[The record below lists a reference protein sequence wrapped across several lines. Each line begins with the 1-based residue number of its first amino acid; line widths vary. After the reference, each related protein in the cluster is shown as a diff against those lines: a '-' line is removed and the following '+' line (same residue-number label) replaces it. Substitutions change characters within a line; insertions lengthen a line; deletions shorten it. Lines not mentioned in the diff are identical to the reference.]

1 MLATTDSELQQVNG
15 DLRKALEIEK
25 ENLDRLR
32 NKVRQLQVIELGYR
46 QCYAVAPV
54 ATDGGENNLSL
65 EPINV
70 EIVRVVDSDGEIHFQ
85 DFLPLTAD
93 PEDLG
98 HDLFN
103 QVPILRKLCEVL
115 GSPHQPLDW
124 KELSYL
130 HIKTDKQ
137 PNPDAV
143 EAIADTRR
151 FIKTLRDLLEWAAL
165 VELAQRSGRP
175 SLLLIRDGLLRTK
188 FLKRHIV
195 PKLANVFEEAYKTRK
210 AMIVGV
216 AKRSKTLNY
225 LSLAL
230 TLERIF
236 DRHAP
241 CFAEVPEEIE
251 REVHRFDRTW
261 VMPENPNEPSQSFGR
276 LHLVKLVEGRDALVL
291 PVDIPPWLM
300 QQRREVLEYL
310 AETAKASFPMM
321 GYPYPLIR
329 AHENAN
335 LSGLEMSLL
344 EDLLTKAISD
354 LVDDK
359 DRERLLRHI
368 TLGRAILKGGMRRGA

>member
-1 MLATTDSELQQVNG
+1 M
-15 DLRKALEIEK
+15 RKALEKEK
-25 ENLDRLR
+25 ENLERLR
-32 NKVRQLQVIELGYR
+32 EKVRKLEVLELGYR

-65 EPINV
+65 EPINI
-70 EIVRVVDSDGEIHFQ
+70 EIVRVVDSDREIHFQ
-85 DFLPLTAD
+85 DFLSLTAD
-93 PEDLG
+93 PEELG
-98 HDLFN
+98 NELFSK
-103 QVPILRKLCEVL
+103 VPVLRKLCEVL
-115 GSPHQPLDW
+115 EGVDW

-137 PNPDAV
+137 PDPDV
-143 EAIADTRR
+143 MEAIADTRR
-151 FIKTLRDLLEWAAL
+151 FIKTLRDLLEWGTL
-165 VELAQRSGRP
+165 VELAERSGRP
-175 SLLLIRDGLLRTK
+175 QFLLIRDGLLRTK

-195 PKLANVFEEAYKTRK
+195 PKLADFFRRAYKERG

-230 TLERIF
+230 ALEGIF
-236 DRHAP
+236 SKQSP

-261 VMPENPNEPSQSFGR
+261 VMPEKPGEPSQSFGR
-276 LHLVKLVEGRDALVL
+276 LHLVKLVEGQDALVL

-300 QQRREVLEYL
+300 EKRREVLEYL
-310 AETAKASFPMM
+310 AETAKTSFPTL

-335 LSGLEMSLL
+335 LSGLEMSVL
-344 EDLLTKAISD
+344 EDLLTKS
-354 LVDDK
+354 LVDFIDEK

-368 TLGRAILKGGMRRGA
+368 TLGRAIIKGGMQRGR